1 MRRDGSRSSWLLIL
15 ACAACDGSPEEAV
28 TPSAP
33 SASPSSHPV
42 DHLAQG
48 ELAQG
53 EEKLFGLPIPR
64 KMRVERRFLD
74 AAHAAGP
81 VTPEDLSNYVRQ
93 RVSVAQVEIGAAR
106 TVFPRVV
113 IHGGDPHKIYRIEV
127 SPRSNGGSELE
138 VRDITPAPVPSGLSD
153 AELWRRAGRNPDG
166 TPIDPKKLE

>member
-1 MRRDGSRSSWLLIL
+1 MRRDVSRSYWLLAL
-15 ACAACDGSPEEAV
+15 VCAACNGTPEEVA
-28 TPSAP
+28 PAAASAAP
-33 SASPSSHPV
+33 SAHPV
-42 DHLAQG
+42 DHLAKG

-53 EEKLFGLPIPR
+53 EEKLFGLPIPQ

-106 TVFPRVV
+106 TVFPRVL
-113 IHGGDPHKIYRIEV
+113 IHGGDPKKIYRIEV
-127 SPRSNGGSELE
+127 SPRSGGGSELE
-138 VRDITPAPVPSGLSD
+138 VRDITPAPIPSGLSD
-153 AELWRRAGRNPDG
+153 AERWRRAGRNPDG

>member
-1 MRRDGSRSSWLLIL
+1 MLFAL
-15 ACAACDGSPEEAV
+15 ALAACNGDPEEAV
-28 TPSAP
+28 APAAASAADP
-33 SASPSSHPV
+33 ASHPI
-42 DHLAQG
+42 DHLAEG

-53 EEKLFGLPIPR
+53 SEQLFGLTIPR
-64 KMRVERRFLD
+64 KMRVERRFID

-81 VTPEDLSNYVRQ
+81 VSPEDLSNYVRQ

-113 IHGGDPHKIYRIEV
+113 IHGGDPKKIYRIEV
-127 SPRSNGGSELE
+127 SPRSGGGSELE
-138 VRDITPAPVPSGLSD
+138 VRDITPKPVPSGLSD